1 MNQPF
6 RRVFFAFVA
15 TIACSVCTPAPS
27 GSDAAWIA
35 SWATAQQIPEPRNA
49 LPAGALH
56 DATLRQIVRVSVGG
70 PALRVR
76 LSNAFGTEPLHVLA
90 AHVARPLRE
99 DTIDPATDHALTFN
113 GRADVVIP
121 AGAEMTSDALAVA
134 IAPLSSLAITVR
146 IEDQPGQQT
155 GHPGSRATSY
165 VATGIPAAAGELR
178 GATSVDHWYFIA
190 GIEVSTPTPAS
201 SVVVL
206 GDSITDGHGATT
218 NGNDR
223 WPDVL
228 AERLQRSP
236 THRTIGMLNAGI
248 GGNRLLLDGLGPNA
262 LARFDRDVLGR
273 AGVRHLIVLEGIN
286 DLGMLTHDGP
296 VSAQR
301 HEDLVHG
308 MIGVYREMITRA
320 HAHDIKVLG
329 ATLLPFG
336 GNDFYH
342 PDAANERDR
351 QALNAWIREPGH
363 FDAVVD
369 FDRILADPQH
379 PDRLNEAYD
388 SGDHLHP
395 SPAGYRKMGESVPLE
410 FLSDR

>member
-1 MNQPF
+1 
-6 RRVFFAFVA
+6 
-15 TIACSVCTPAPS
+15 
-27 GSDAAWIA
+27 
-35 SWATAQQIPEPRNA
+35 
-49 LPAGALH
+49 
-56 DATLRQIVRVSVGG
+56 
-70 PALRVR
+70 
-76 LSNAFGTEPLHVLA
+76 
-90 AHVARPLRE
+90 
-99 DTIDPATDHALTFN
+99 
-113 GRADVVIP
+113 
-121 AGAEMTSDALAVA
+121 
-134 IAPLSSLAITVR
+134 
-146 IEDQPGQQT
+146 
-155 GHPGSRATSY
+155 
-165 VATGIPAAAGELR
+165 
-178 GATSVDHWYFIA
+178 
-190 GIEVSTPTPAS
+190 
-201 SVVVL
+201 
-206 GDSITDGHGATT
+206 
-218 NGNDR
+218 
-223 WPDVL
+223 VL

-369 FDRILADPQH
+369 FDRIMADPQH